1 MIFWII
7 LAVIFSIVAWINLG
21 SQRSILGT
29 LPTRTILMQCGIVI
43 LGLATSIPIYLH
55 LGQPEIAEFAADHK
69 DVDFSNPTAS
79 SAFMLNELKKA
90 VLKSPNNLLLR
101 QNLTKSYLILG
112 LYAEAKTSAEEL
124 ITISPNNVNSLLIM
138 ADIAVAS
145 NRGIFN
151 QEASQLVSKVLKIEP
166 ENTNGLILKGLDLKQ
181 KNKTNE
187 ALAVWR
193 RALVTLP
200 PSSNLKKELNLLIT
214 AESQQAV
221 KEEITDKNK
230 AAVNSFNLSVEVTQE
245 KALNT
250 KWKPQ
255 DTIFITTHYLDSPR
269 IPITASRRFAGE
281 LPFEIT
287 IDENSIMGVRKNINP
302 AKSIFVKLRV
312 SESGD
317 TQEQKSDTTLKSAP
331 FLVTETNQIQLT
343 LP

>member
-1 MIFWII
+1 MIFWVV
-7 LAVIFSIVAWINLG
+7 LAVIFSIVVWLNLG
-21 SQRSILGT
+21 SQRSILRT
-29 LPTRTILMQCGIVI
+29 LPKRSMLIQCGIVI
-43 LGLATSIPIYLH
+43 LGLATSIPVYLH

-69 DVDFSNPTAS
+69 DVDFSHPIAS

-90 VLKSPNNLLLR
+90 VLKNPNDLLLR

-112 LYAEAKTSAEEL
+112 LYAQAKVSAKEL
-124 ITISPNNVNSLLIM
+124 IQISPNNVNSLLIM

-269 IPITASRRFAGE
+269 IPITASRRFAGD

-287 IDENSIMGVRKNINP
+287 IDENSIMGVRKNLNP
-302 AKSIFVKLRV
+302 AKSIFVKVRL

-331 FLVTETNQIQLT
+331 FLVNEKNQIQLT